1 MNFDKYVIPGRSL
14 WRANPESSYKHIAL
28 HLDSGSAPFGASR
41 NDEQGFLV
49 PLIESAHAKINLT
62 LRVLGRRADG
72 YHDLESLVVFADLAD
87 TLTFE
92 PGHDTT
98 LSVSGPY
105 AAACGQPAD
114 NLVLKAQRALAA
126 CVPGLKGGRFLLDK
140 HLPVAAGIG
149 GGSADAAAALRLLAR
164 ANDIS
169 IDDARLMLAALRTG
183 ADVPVCLASHACV
196 MTGVGER
203 LSPPLALPALN
214 AVLVNP
220 GVALATRD
228 VFSAYTAMPQA
239 NALAPH
245 AVPRERA
252 ALIGYLKAHG
262 NDLTGAAI
270 VRAPIVTDVLRALGA
285 LPGAPLARMSGSGS
299 TCFALFAD
307 EAEATVAAG
316 RLTEAHKDWWVAP
329 AVFGG
334 RS

>member
-1 MNFDKYVIPGRSL
+1 V
-14 WRANPESSYKHIAL
+14 ATT
-28 HLDSGSAPFGASR
+28 
-41 NDEQGFLV
+41 LV
-49 PLIESAHAKINLT
+49 ETARAKINLT

-87 TLTFE
+87 TLAFE
-92 PGHDTT
+92 PGRDTT

-126 CVPGLKGGRFLLDK
+126 SVPGLKGGRFILDK

-169 IDDARLMLAALRTG
+169 IDDARLMVAALRTG
-183 ADVPVCLASHACV
+183 ADVPVCLSSRACI

-203 LSPPLALPALN
+203 LSPPLPLPALN

-220 GVALATRD
+220 GVALATRG
-228 VFSAYTAMPQA
+228 VFAAHTVMPQA
-239 NALAPH
+239 PALSPQT
-245 AVPRERA
+245 VPRERGV
-252 ALIGYLKAHG
+252 LIDYLKAHG

-270 VRAPIVTDVLRALGA
+270 ACAPVVADVLDALGA
-285 LPGAPLARMSGSGS
+285 QPGVLLARMSGSGS
-299 TCFALFAD
+299 TCFALLAS
-307 EAEATVAAG
+307 EAEAAAAAR
-316 RLTEAHKDWWVAP
+316 RLAESHKDWWAAP